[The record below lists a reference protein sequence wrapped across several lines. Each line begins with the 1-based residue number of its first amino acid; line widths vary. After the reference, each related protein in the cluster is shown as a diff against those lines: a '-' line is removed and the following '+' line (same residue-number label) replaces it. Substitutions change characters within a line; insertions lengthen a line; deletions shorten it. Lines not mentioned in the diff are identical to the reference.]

1 MIQVFFQ
8 TYYQKVAKK
17 VTKTCTKDLHMSK
30 KNSNFARKTR
40 ALAFDTQGFNK
51 IINDKG
57 MKKHFVFLCILSAL
71 LLTGCQ
77 KTTDPQ
83 EAQMNAFVDRLMAQM
98 TLEEKLGQLNLP
110 VTGDIVTGQARES
123 NVAEDIRNGR
133 VGGLFNLKGAKA
145 IREVQRIAVEESRL
159 GIPILFGMDVIHG
172 YETVFPIPLGLSC
185 SWDMAAI
192 ERSAQIAACEATA
205 DGICWTFSPMVDICH
220 DGRWGRI
227 SEGSGEDPYLGS
239 RIAEAMVRG
248 YQGASLADPTTMMAC
263 VKHFALYGAVEAG
276 REYNN
281 VYPDD
286 FHMFNEYL
294 QPYKAAIDAGAG
306 SVMAA
311 FNTVHGI
318 PSTGNKWLLND
329 LLREQWGFK
338 GFVVSDYCGLE
349 QLQDHGV
356 CTTLEEASI
365 QCLEAGLDMD
375 MVSAGLVNLA
385 DAVRAGR
392 CSIKYVDQACR
403 RMLVAKYQLGLFDDP
418 YRYCDTTRREQV
430 ILCPEHRA
438 EARAIAAESMVL
450 LKNDKNLLPLPKKG
464 TIALI
469 GPLANTRP
477 NMSGTWAVAA
487 VPWRYKTV
495 KEGLEDALRGTGA
508 RLLYAKGAN
517 VCYDPELEARVT
529 MFGRE
534 MRDPRSAAAMRA
546 EALQIARQADVIVA
560 AMGEP
565 SEMSGECS
573 SMVHIEMPDAQH
585 DLLVELAKLG
595 KPIVLVHFAGRP
607 TVLNWESEHL
617 PAILESWFG
626 GSETADAVADIL
638 FGDVNPSGKLTV
650 QLPRHVGQYPFSYR
664 QMRTSRLNPGG
675 EFNKFTTCYADV
687 SNTPLY
693 PFGYGLSYT
702 TFDYSPLTLSDSE
715 MAMDGQ
721 VTARVTVTNTGTRP
735 GSEVVQWYIGDRV
748 AKGVRPYKELRGFE
762 RITLEPGESK
772 EIVWTIDADQLG
784 YFEPYTL
791 QWTLE
796 PGEVEIMVGRN
807 AADVQKT
814 LLTIR

>member
-1 MIQVFFQ
+1 
-8 TYYQKVAKK
+8 
-17 VTKTCTKDLHMSK
+17 
-30 KNSNFARKTR
+30 
-40 ALAFDTQGFNK
+40 
-51 IINDKG
+51 
-57 MKKHFVFLCILSAL
+57 MKKILLAL
-71 LLTGCQ
+71 MIVASIVLIGILGSSCSRSNQ
-77 KTTDPQ
+77 SD
-83 EAQMNAFVDRLMAQM
+83 MDRFVDNLMAQM

-110 VTGDIVTGQARES
+110 VTGDIVTGAARES
-123 NVAEDIRNGR
+123 NVAEDIRNGK
-133 VGGLFNLKGAKA
+133 VGGLFNLKGAQA
-145 IREVQRIAVEESRL
+145 IREIQRIAVEESRL
-159 GIPILFGMDVIHG
+159 GIPLLFGMDVIHG
-172 YETVFPIPLGLSC
+172 YETVFPIPLALSC
-185 SWDMAAI
+185 SWDMAAV
-192 ERSAQIAACEATA
+192 ERSAQIAAAEATA

-248 YQGASLADPTTMMAC
+248 YQGADLADPATMMAC

-294 QPYKAAIDAGAG
+294 QPYKAAVDAGAG

-311 FNTVHGI
+311 FNTVHGV
-318 PSTGNKWLLND
+318 PATGNKWLLTD
-329 LLREQWGFK
+329 LLRDRWGFQ

-349 QLQDHGV
+349 QLCDHGV
-356 CTTLEEASI
+356 CSTKEEAAI

-375 MVSAGLVNLA
+375 MVSAGLVALA
-385 DAVRAGR
+385 DNQSAISNHQSA
-392 CSIKYVDQACR
+392 IDAACR
-403 RMLVAKYQLGLFDDP
+403 RMLEAKYKLGLFDDP
-418 YRYCDTTRREQV
+418 YRYCDTTRRAQV
-430 ILCPEHRA
+430 VLSPEHRA
-438 EARAIAAESMVL
+438 EARRIAGESMVL
-450 LKNDKNLLPLPKKG
+450 LKNDNDLLPLRKQG

-487 VPWRYKTV
+487 VPDHYKTIR
-495 KEGLEDALRGTGA
+495 EGLQDALEGTGA
-508 RLLYAKGAN
+508 KLLYAKGSN
-517 VCYDPELEARVT
+517 VLYDPQAEAIAT

-534 MRDPRSAAAMRA
+534 MRDNRSAEEMRA
-546 EALQIARQADVIVA
+546 EALRIARQADVIIA
-560 AMGEP
+560 AMGEA

-573 SMVHIEMPDAQH
+573 SRVNIEMPDAQH

-607 TVLNWESEHL
+607 TVLNWETDHL
-617 PAILESWFG
+617 PAILEAWFG

-638 FGDVNPSGKLTV
+638 FGEVNPSGRLTV

-675 EFNKFTTCYADV
+675 EFAKYITCYSDV
-687 SNTPLY
+687 SNWPLY

-702 TFDYSPLTLSDSE
+702 TFEYGPMMLSNDQLPMTNDQS
-715 MAMDGQ
+715 
-721 VTARVTVTNTGTRP
+721 VTASVTVTNTGKVK
-735 GSEVVQWYIGDRV
+735 GSEVVQLYIGDRV

-762 RITLEPGESK
+762 RITLEPGESR
-772 EIVWTIDADQLG
+772 EVSFTIDADRLG
-784 YFEPYTL
+784 YYEPATL

-796 PGEVEIMVGRN
+796 PGEVEIMIGRN
-807 AADVQKT
+807 ARETDMR
-814 LLTIR
+814 LLTVQ

>member
-1 MIQVFFQ
+1 
-8 TYYQKVAKK
+8 
-17 VTKTCTKDLHMSK
+17 
-30 KNSNFARKTR
+30 
-40 ALAFDTQGFNK
+40 
-51 IINDKG
+51 
-57 MKKHFVFLCILSAL
+57 MKKTLLALMIVALIVPGCTSGRKAETLSDDAFL
-71 LLTGCQ
+71 
-77 KTTDPQ
+77 D
-83 EAQMNAFVDRLMAQM
+83 NLMAQM

-110 VTGDIVTGQARES
+110 VTGDIVTGAARES
-123 NVAEDIRNGR
+123 NVAEDIRNGK
-133 VGGLFNLKGAKA
+133 VGGLFNLKGAQA

-159 GIPILFGMDVIHG
+159 GIPLLFGMDVIHG
-172 YETVFPIPLGLSC
+172 YETIFPIPLALSC
-185 SWDMAAI
+185 SWDMAAV
-192 ERSAQIAACEATA
+192 ERSAQIAAAEATA

-248 YQGASLADPTTMMAC
+248 YQGADLADPATMMAC

-294 QPYKAAIDAGAG
+294 QPYKAAVDAGAG

-311 FNTVHGI
+311 FNTVHGV
-318 PSTGNKWLLND
+318 PATGNKWLLTD
-329 LLREQWGFK
+329 LLRDRWGFQ

-349 QLQDHGV
+349 QLCDHGV
-356 CTTLEEASI
+356 CSTKEEAAI

-375 MVSAGLVNLA
+375 MVSAGLVALA

-392 CSIKYVDQACR
+392 CSQKTIDVACR
-403 RMLVAKYQLGLFDDP
+403 RMLEAKYKLGLFEDP
-418 YRYCDTTRREQV
+418 YRYCDTTRRAQV
-430 ILCPEHRA
+430 VLSPEHRA
-438 EARAIAAESMVL
+438 EARRIAGESMVL
-450 LKNDKNLLPLPKKG
+450 LKNDNDLLPLRKQG

-487 VPWRYKTV
+487 VPEHYKTIR
-495 KEGLEDALRGTGA
+495 EGLRDALEGTGA
-508 RLLYAKGAN
+508 KLLYTKGSN
-517 VCYDPELEARVT
+517 VLYDPQAEAIAT

-534 MRDPRSAAAMRA
+534 MRDNRSAEEMRA
-546 EALQIARQADVIVA
+546 EALRIARQADVIIA
-560 AMGEP
+560 AMGEA

-573 SMVHIEMPDAQH
+573 SRVNIEMPDAQH

-607 TVLNWESEHL
+607 TVLNWETDHL
-617 PAILESWFG
+617 PAILEAWFG

-638 FGDVNPSGKLTV
+638 FGEVNPSGRLTV

-675 EFNKFTTCYADV
+675 EFAKYITCYSDV
-687 SNTPLY
+687 SNWPLY

-702 TFDYSPLTLSDSE
+702 TFEYGPMTLSNDQ
-715 MAMDGQ
+715 MAIDQ
-721 VTARVTVTNTGTRP
+721 SVTASVTITNTGKMR
-735 GSEVVQWYIGDRV
+735 GSEVVQLYIGDRV

-762 RITLEPGESK
+762 RITLEPGESR
-772 EIVWTIDADQLG
+772 EVSFTIDADRLG
-784 YFEPYTL
+784 YYEPATL

-796 PGEVEIMVGRN
+796 PGEVEIMIGRN
-807 AADVQKT
+807 ARETDMR
-814 LLTIR
+814 LLTVQ

>member
-1 MIQVFFQ
+1 MKLRTPGLIVLIGLIGILGSS
-8 TYYQKVAKK
+8 
-17 VTKTCTKDLHMSK
+17 CSR
-30 KNSNFARKTR
+30 SNQSDMDR
-40 ALAFDTQGFNK
+40 
-51 IINDKG
+51 
-57 MKKHFVFLCILSAL
+57 
-71 LLTGCQ
+71 
-77 KTTDPQ
+77 
-83 EAQMNAFVDRLMAQM
+83 FVDNLMAQM

-110 VTGDIVTGQARES
+110 VTGDIVTGAARES
-123 NVAEDIRNGR
+123 NVAEDIRNGK
-133 VGGLFNLKGAKA
+133 VGGLFNLKGAQA

-159 GIPILFGMDVIHG
+159 GIPLLFGMDVIHG
-172 YETVFPIPLGLSC
+172 YETVFPIPLALSC
-185 SWDMAAI
+185 SWDMAAV
-192 ERSAQIAACEATA
+192 ERSAQIAAAEATA

-248 YQGASLADPTTMMAC
+248 YQGADLADPATMMAC

-294 QPYKAAIDAGAG
+294 QPYKAAVDAGAG

-311 FNTVHGI
+311 FNTVHGV
-318 PSTGNKWLLND
+318 PATGNKWLLTD
-329 LLREQWGFK
+329 LLRDRWGFQ

-349 QLQDHGV
+349 QLCDHGV
-356 CTTLEEASI
+356 CSTKEEAAI

-375 MVSAGLVNLA
+375 MVSAGLVALA
-385 DAVRAGR
+385 DNQSAISNHQSA
-392 CSIKYVDQACR
+392 IDAACR
-403 RMLVAKYQLGLFDDP
+403 RMLEAKYKLGLFDDP
-418 YRYCDTTRREQV
+418 YRYCDTTRRAQV
-430 ILCPEHRA
+430 VLSPEHRA
-438 EARAIAAESMVL
+438 EARRIAGESMVL
-450 LKNDKNLLPLPKKG
+450 LKNDNHLLPLRKQG

-487 VPWRYKTV
+487 VPEHYKTIR
-495 KEGLEDALRGTGA
+495 EGLQDALEGTGA
-508 RLLYAKGAN
+508 KLLYAKGSN
-517 VCYDPELEARVT
+517 VLYDPQAEAIAT

-534 MRDPRSAAAMRA
+534 MRDNRSAEEMRA
-546 EALQIARQADVIVA
+546 EALRIARQADVIIA
-560 AMGEP
+560 TMGEA

-573 SMVHIEMPDAQH
+573 SRVNIEMPDAQH

-607 TVLNWESEHL
+607 TVLNWETDHL
-617 PAILESWFG
+617 PAILEAWFG

-638 FGDVNPSGKLTV
+638 FGEVNPSGRLTV

-675 EFNKFTTCYADV
+675 EFAKYITCYSDV
-687 SNTPLY
+687 SNWPLY

-702 TFDYSPLTLSDSE
+702 TFEYGPMTLSNDQLPMTNDQS
-715 MAMDGQ
+715 
-721 VTARVTVTNTGTRP
+721 VTASVTVTNTGKMR
-735 GSEVVQWYIGDRV
+735 GSEVVQLYIGDRV

-762 RITLEPGESK
+762 RITLEPGESR
-772 EIVWTIDADQLG
+772 EVSFTIDADRLG
-784 YFEPYTL
+784 YYEPATL

-796 PGEVEIMVGRN
+796 PGEVEIMIGRN
-807 AADVQKT
+807 ARETDMR
-814 LLTIR
+814 LLTVQ

>member
-1 MIQVFFQ
+1 
-8 TYYQKVAKK
+8 
-17 VTKTCTKDLHMSK
+17 
-30 KNSNFARKTR
+30 
-40 ALAFDTQGFNK
+40 
-51 IINDKG
+51 
-57 MKKHFVFLCILSAL
+57 MKKAL
-71 LLTGCQ
+71 LALMIVALIVPGCTSGR
-77 KTTDPQ
+77 KAETLSDD
-83 EAQMNAFVDRLMAQM
+83 AFLDNLMAQM

-110 VTGDIVTGQARES
+110 VTGDIVTGAARES
-123 NVAEDIRNGR
+123 NVAEDIRNGK
-133 VGGLFNLKGAKA
+133 VGGLFNLKGAQA
-145 IREVQRIAVEESRL
+145 IREIQRIAVEESRL
-159 GIPILFGMDVIHG
+159 GIPLLFGMDVIHG
-172 YETVFPIPLGLSC
+172 YETVFPIPLALSC
-185 SWDMAAI
+185 SWDMAAV
-192 ERSAQIAACEATA
+192 ERSAQIAAAEATA

-248 YQGASLADPTTMMAC
+248 YQGADLADPATMMAC

-294 QPYKAAIDAGAG
+294 QPYKAAVDAGAG

-311 FNTVHGI
+311 FNTVHGV
-318 PSTGNKWLLND
+318 PATGNKWLLTD
-329 LLREQWGFK
+329 LLRDRWGFQ

-349 QLQDHGV
+349 QLCDHGV
-356 CTTLEEASI
+356 CSTKEEAAI

-375 MVSAGLVNLA
+375 MVSAGLVALA

-392 CSIKYVDQACR
+392 CSQKTIDVACR
-403 RMLVAKYQLGLFDDP
+403 RMLEAKYKLGLFEDP
-418 YRYCDTTRREQV
+418 YRYCDTTRRAQV
-430 ILCPEHRA
+430 VLSPEHRA
-438 EARAIAAESMVL
+438 EARRIAGESMVL
-450 LKNDKNLLPLPKKG
+450 LKNDNDLLPLRKQG

-487 VPWRYKTV
+487 VPEHYKTIR
-495 KEGLEDALRGTGA
+495 EGLRDALEGTGA
-508 RLLYAKGAN
+508 KLLYTKGSN
-517 VCYDPELEARVT
+517 VLYDPQAEAIAT

-534 MRDPRSAAAMRA
+534 MRDNRSAEEMRA
-546 EALQIARQADVIVA
+546 EALRIARQADVIIA
-560 AMGEP
+560 AMGEA

-573 SMVHIEMPDAQH
+573 SRVNIEMPDAQH

-607 TVLNWESEHL
+607 TVLNWETDHL
-617 PAILESWFG
+617 PAILEAWFG

-638 FGDVNPSGKLTV
+638 FGEVNPSGRLTV

-675 EFNKFTTCYADV
+675 EFAKYITCYSDV
-687 SNTPLY
+687 SNWPLY

-702 TFDYSPLTLSDSE
+702 TFEYGPMTLSNDQ
-715 MAMDGQ
+715 MAIDQ
-721 VTARVTVTNTGTRP
+721 SVTASVTITNTGKMR
-735 GSEVVQWYIGDRV
+735 GSEVVQLYIGDRV

-762 RITLEPGESK
+762 RITLEPGESR
-772 EIVWTIDADQLG
+772 EVSFTIDADRLG
-784 YFEPYTL
+784 YYEPATL

-796 PGEVEIMVGRN
+796 PGEVEIMIGRN
-807 AADVQKT
+807 ARETDMR
-814 LLTIR
+814 LLTVQ

>member
-1 MIQVFFQ
+1 MKLRTLRLFGLIGILGLFG
-8 TYYQKVAKK
+8 
-17 VTKTCTKDLHMSK
+17 CTSSRSDKDAEMD
-30 KNSNFARKTR
+30 R
-40 ALAFDTQGFNK
+40 
-51 IINDKG
+51 
-57 MKKHFVFLCILSAL
+57 
-71 LLTGCQ
+71 
-77 KTTDPQ
+77 
-83 EAQMNAFVDRLMAQM
+83 FVDHLMAQM

-110 VTGDIVTGQARES
+110 VTGDIVTGAARES
-123 NVAEDIRNGR
+123 NVAEDIRMGR
-133 VGGLFNLKGAKA
+133 VGGLFNLKGAQA

-159 GIPILFGMDVIHG
+159 GIPLLFGMDVIHG

-185 SWDMAAI
+185 SWNMESV
-192 ERSAQIAACEATA
+192 ERSAQIAAAEATA

-248 YQGASLADPTTMMAC
+248 YQGADLADPATMMSC

-294 QPYKAAIDAGAG
+294 QPYKAAVEAGAG

-311 FNTVHGI
+311 FNTVHGV
-318 PSTGNKWLLND
+318 PATGNKWLLND
-329 LLREQWGFK
+329 LLRDQWGFQ

-349 QLQDHGV
+349 QLCDHGV
-356 CTTLEEASI
+356 CTTKEEAAI

-375 MVSAGLVNLA
+375 MVSAGLVALA

-392 CSIKYVDQACR
+392 CSQKAVDAACR
-403 RMLVAKYQLGLFDDP
+403 RMLEAKYQLGLFDDP
-418 YRYCDTTRREQV
+418 YRYCDTTRRAQV
-430 ILCPEHRA
+430 MRCDEFRA
-438 EARAIAAESMVL
+438 EARRIAGESMVL
-450 LKNDKNLLPLPKKG
+450 LKNDNCVLPLRKQG

-487 VPWRYKTV
+487 VPEHYKTIR
-495 KEGLEDALRGTGA
+495 EGLQDALEGTGA
-508 RLLYAKGAN
+508 KLLYAKGSN
-517 VCYDPELEARVT
+517 VLYDPQAEAIAT

-534 MRDPRSAAAMRA
+534 MRDSRSAEEMRA
-546 EALQIARQADVIVA
+546 EALRIARQADVIVA
-560 AMGEP
+560 AMGEA

-573 SMVHIEMPDAQH
+573 SRVNIEMPDAQH

-607 TVLNWESEHL
+607 TVLNWETEHL
-617 PAILESWFG
+617 PAILEAWFG

-638 FGDVNPSGKLTV
+638 FGDVNPSGRLTV

-675 EFNKFTTCYADV
+675 EFAKFLTCYSDV
-687 SNTPLY
+687 SNWPLY

-702 TFDYSPLTLSDSE
+702 TFEYSSVTLSDTILPMTKDQS
-715 MAMDGQ
+715 
-721 VTARVTVTNTGTRP
+721 VTASVTVTNTGEVKGT
-735 GSEVVQWYIGDRV
+735 EVVQLYISDRV

-762 RITLEPGESK
+762 RITLEPGESR
-772 EIVWTIDADQLG
+772 EVTFTINADLLG
-784 YFEPYTL
+784 YYAPVTGNPSSVTP

-796 PGEVEIMVGRN
+796 PGEVEIMIGRN
-807 AADVQKT
+807 ARETDMR
-814 LLTIR
+814 LLTVQ

>member
-1 MIQVFFQ
+1 
-8 TYYQKVAKK
+8 
-17 VTKTCTKDLHMSK
+17 
-30 KNSNFARKTR
+30 
-40 ALAFDTQGFNK
+40 
-51 IINDKG
+51 
-57 MKKHFVFLCILSAL
+57 
-71 LLTGCQ
+71 
-77 KTTDPQ
+77 
-83 EAQMNAFVDRLMAQM
+83 MNAFVDQLMAQM
-98 TLEEKLGQLNLP
+98 TIEEKLGQLNLP
-110 VTGDIVTGQARES
+110 VGGDIVTGEPRHSHA
-123 NVAEDIRNGR
+123 AEDIRAGR

-159 GIPILFGMDVIHG
+159 GIPLLFAMDVIHG

-185 SWDMAAI
+185 SWDLAAI
-192 ERSAQIAACEATA
+192 ERSAQIAAREATA

-239 RIAEAMVRG
+239 RVAEAMVRG
-248 YQGASLADPTTMMAC
+248 YQQEDLANPETMMAC

-286 FHMFNEYL
+286 FHMFNEYML
-294 QPYKAAIDAGAG
+294 PYKAAVEAGAG

-311 FNTVHGI
+311 FNTVHGV

-329 LLREQWGFK
+329 LLREQWGFE

-356 CTTLEEASI
+356 CSSLEEASI

-375 MVSAGLVNLA
+375 MVSAGLLRLA

-392 CSIKYVDQACR
+392 CNIKTVDKACR
-403 RMLVAKYQLGLFDDP
+403 RMLEAKYKLGLFDDP

-430 ILCPEHRA
+430 ILCLEHRV
-438 EARAIAAESMVL
+438 EARRIAAESMVL
-450 LKNDKNLLPLPKKG
+450 LKNEKNLLPLKKKG

-487 VPWRYKTV
+487 VPERYKTV
-495 KEGLEDALRGTGA
+495 KEGLEEALKGTGA
-508 RLLYAKGAN
+508 KLLYAKGSN
-517 VCYDPELEARVT
+517 LMYDAAAEAIGT

-534 MRDPRSAAAMRA
+534 MRDPRSAEAMKA
-546 EALQIARQADVIVA
+546 EALRIARQADVIVA
-560 AMGEP
+560 AMGEA

-573 SMVHIEMPDAQH
+573 SRVNIEMPDAQH
-585 DLLVELAKLG
+585 DLLVELVKLG
-595 KPIVLVHFAGRP
+595 KPIVLLHFAGRP
-607 TVLNWESEHL
+607 TALNWETEHL

-626 GSETADAVADIL
+626 GSETADAIADIL
-638 FGDVNPSGKLTV
+638 FGEVNPSGRLTV

-664 QMRTSRLNPGG
+664 QMHTSRLNPGG

-687 SNTPLY
+687 SNGPLY

-702 TFDYSPLTLSDSE
+702 TFAYSHFTLSASE
-715 MAMDGQ
+715 MPLDGAIE
-721 VTARVTVTNTGTRP
+721 ARVTVTNTGNRAGT
-735 GSEVVQWYIGDRV
+735 EIVQLYIGDRV

-762 RITLEPGESK
+762 RVDLKAGESK
-772 EIVWTIDADQLG
+772 EVVFTLDADRMG
-784 YFEPYTL
+784 YFEPTAL
-791 QWTLE
+791 KWTLE
-796 PGEVEIMVGRN
+796 PGEIEVMIGPNSRDTEM
-807 AADVQKT
+807 
-814 LLTIR
+814 LLLNVKG

>member
-1 MIQVFFQ
+1 MKR
-8 TYYQKVAKK
+8 T
-17 VTKTCTKDLHMSK
+17 TLWL
-30 KNSNFARKTR
+30 
-40 ALAFDTQGFNK
+40 LAG
-51 IINDKG
+51 I
-57 MKKHFVFLCILSAL
+57 VLA
-71 LLTGCQ
+71 LTGCQ
-77 KTTDPQ
+77 KTTDPKQ
-83 EAQMNAFVDRLMAQM
+83 AQMNAFVDNLMEQM

-110 VTGDIVTGQARES
+110 VTGNIVTGQARES
-123 NVAEDIRNGR
+123 NVAEDIRQGK

-192 ERSAQIAACEATA
+192 ERSAQIAASEATA

-227 SEGSGEDPYLGS
+227 SEGNGEDPYLGS

-248 YQGASLADPTTMMAC
+248 YQQEDLTDPQTMMAC
-263 VKHFALYGAVEAG
+263 VKHFALYGAIEAG

-286 FHMFNEYL
+286 FHMFNEYM
-294 QPYKAAIDAGAG
+294 QPYKAAVDAGAG

-311 FNTVHGI
+311 FNTVHGV

-356 CTTLEEASI
+356 CASLEQASI
-365 QCLEAGLDMD
+365 QCLDAGLDMD
-375 MVSAGLVNLA
+375 MVSAGLVSLS

-392 CSIKYVDQACR
+392 CSLKLVDQACR
-403 RMLVAKYQLGLFDDP
+403 RMLEAKYKLGLFDDP

-438 EARAIAAESMVL
+438 EARRIAGECMVL
-450 LKNDKNLLPLPKKG
+450 LKNERNVLPLAKKG

-487 VPWRYKTV
+487 VPEHYKTV
-495 KEGLEDALRGTGA
+495 KEGLEDALKGSGA
-508 RLLYAKGAN
+508 KLLYAKGSN
-517 VCYDPELEARVT
+517 LMYDARAEAIGT

-534 MRDPRSAAAMRA
+534 MRDPRSAETMKA
-546 EALQIARQADVIVA
+546 EALRIARQSDVIIA
-560 AMGEP
+560 AMGEA

-573 SMVHIEMPDAQH
+573 SHVNIEMPDAQH

-607 TVLNWESEHL
+607 TVLNWETEHL

-664 QMRTSRLNPGG
+664 QMRTSRLNADG

-702 TFDYSPLTLSDSE
+702 RFDYSNFFLSDTV
-715 MAMDGQ
+715 MPLDGRIE
-721 VTARVTVTNTGTRP
+721 AHVTVTNTGEKAGT
-735 GSEVVQWYIGDRV
+735 EIVQLYIGDRV

-762 RITLEPGESK
+762 RVDLNAGESK
-772 EIVWTIDADQLG
+772 EVVFTLDADRMG
-784 YFEPYTL
+784 YFEPEHLT
-791 QWTLE
+791 WTLE
-796 PGEVEIMVGRN
+796 PGEIEVMVGANSR
-807 AADVQKT
+807 DTQMKRLYVQ
-814 LLTIR
+814 